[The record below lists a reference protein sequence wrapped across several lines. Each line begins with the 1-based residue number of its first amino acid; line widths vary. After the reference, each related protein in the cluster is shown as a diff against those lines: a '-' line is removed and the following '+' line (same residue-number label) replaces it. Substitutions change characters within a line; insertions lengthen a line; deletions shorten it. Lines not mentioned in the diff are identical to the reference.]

1 MHDPNCEKNY
11 VYRHMYINAT
21 HFEKREQRWL
31 KARRN
36 ILKMGLVSA
45 KMMEN

>member
-21 HFEKREQRWL
+21 HFEKRDRDD
-31 KARRN
+31 
-36 ILKMGLVSA
+36 
-45 KMMEN
+45 